1 MGRTTHRGALDE
13 VAMFGVLHPGYGS
26 RHTRQHSGGC
36 MPGIDNAIVHYYDR
50 LRPDPTEG
58 AGPTEGPSFELPD
71 LDDRWREFFAVSSIT
86 AAPLHAPSA
95 FDGLDVVLLDLMGN
109 PRTRTT
115 KTNPSLLMVA
125 RAVVHV
131 TSTGRPLTIVTP
143 SSANKATALR
153 DAVLRAYECGLVSP
167 EELNVVCLVP
177 PSSVEKIWS
186 SPLATHAEWA
196 RRNPVLVLD
205 EGARSS
211 VKQVVEALRV
221 EHQQGA
227 DHQDDATWWFTMQL
241 DNYTFAD
248 RLRAWFETDHL
259 PADGRRWHSHAVS
272 SAFGLLGHAR
282 GTPPTGPH
290 PGYLLV
296 QHLATPDMVLHLRT
310 GSFDRAGLPR
320 YDLTPTG
327 FTQLGDP
334 HFPAVTQSLD
344 EVLEP
349 TFYTHAPP
357 TQERMQ
363 RLIEERGGDGIVVSL
378 QECLEAYDVVR
389 GLLRD
394 LVPMPADPRDLREWS
409 LSMAMTGSLLAA
421 RRGLL
426 DDVESLVVHASGS
439 YAVGDYVPVPA
450 HVTATVGS
458 AQDLADVVRA
468 TRARTSTSSS
478 PRPTSRRRSTMTH
491 CPISILSAVDFNDEV
506 IPRDDLVRTAR
517 EMLDEHGYVQLVNV
531 PDDFHYVDFAS
542 EFGDFVPNY
551 GGPVVGDVRPEPG
564 MEDVYH
570 AGNTRPLTPHTEGYD
585 FTTPPPR
592 YLMLWCVT
600 PASGEGGETTI
611 GDTKPWVE
619 ALDESDREHL
629 FSTVFHWK
637 TTDGIARKGL
647 DLHTEHP
654 VLEDMGAPTPTVR
667 FSCNNLL
674 HEDDDVALRLQAEWQ
689 RRYADEAV
697 WIRYHRNDVLL
708 WDNWRVLHARN
719 AFSDPQRHLRR
730 LQIRPAGVLAG
741 VQG

>member
-1 MGRTTHRGALDE
+1 MA
-13 VAMFGVLHPGYGS
+13 
-26 RHTRQHSGGC
+26 
-36 MPGIDNAIVHYYDR
+36 
-50 LRPDPTEG
+50 
-58 AGPTEGPSFELPD
+58 
-71 LDDRWREFFAVSSIT
+71 
-86 AAPLHAPSA
+86 
-95 FDGLDVVLLDLMGN
+95 
-109 PRTRTT
+109 
-115 KTNPSLLMVA
+115 
-125 RAVVHV
+125 
-131 TSTGRPLTIVTP
+131 ST
-143 SSANKATALR
+143 
-153 DAVLRAYECGLVSP
+153 
-167 EELNVVCLVP
+167 
-177 PSSVEKIWS
+177 
-186 SPLATHAEWA
+186 
-196 RRNPVLVLD
+196 
-205 EGARSS
+205 
-211 VKQVVEALRV
+211 
-221 EHQQGA
+221 
-227 DHQDDATWWFTMQL
+227 DDATPRRTLVLLFGGRSAEHDVSCVSARHVLAAVDTAHL
-241 DNYTFAD
+241 DIVPVGIDREGSWSLAEAAADAHAAGDLPDALDPSGPAWDPLPRLAELAAAGPVVVFPLLHGPLGEDGTVQGLLEVADVPYVGAGVLGSALAMDKLAAKEVLAHHGIPQARYRGLHAD
-248 RLRAWFETDHL
+248 RLADPGSDGHRALLDELLADLGPSVFVKPANLGSSVGVSRATDT
-259 PADGRRWHSHAVS
+259 A
-272 SAFGLLGHAR
+272 
-282 GTPPTGPH
+282 
-290 PGYLLV
+290 
-296 QHLATPDMVLHLRT
+296 
-310 GSFDRAGLPR
+310 
-320 YDLTPTG
+320 
-327 FTQLGDP
+327 
-334 HFPAVTQSLD
+334 SLD

-378 QECLEAYDVVR
+378 QECLETYDVVR

-394 LVPMPADPRDLREWS
+394 LVPLPADPRDLREWS

-458 AQDLADVVRA
+458 AQELADVVR
-468 TRARTSTSSS
+468 TTQARTSTSTSA
-478 PRPTSRRRSTMTH
+478 RPTSRRRSTMTH

-517 EMLDEHGYVQLVNV
+517 DMLDEHGYVQLVNV

-542 EFGDFVPNY
+542 KFGDFVPNY

-611 GDTKPWVE
+611 GDTKPWIE
-619 ALDESDREHL
+619 ALDDSDREHL
-629 FSTVFHWK
+629 YSTVFHWK

-674 HEDDDVALRLQAEWQ
+674 HEDDDVAVPVEGLHRGLLVVEAGHHQIAVVRRVLDPGHHAVAVEDAGVDHRVAADPQHEQVALAGELGREGERLLDVLVGQHAGARCHVADQ
-689 RRYADEAV
+689 RHVADRPPFDGGAGRRVEADLHGPRLAGVAADEAPV
-697 WIRYHRNDVLL
+697 LEGGQVGVDGRRGGEADRRADLADRRWIAALSGLGVDELKDLL
-708 WDNWRVLHARN
+708 LSLAEPCLGHGAFFPLIDRRVPVDLTTNICSIH
-719 AFSDPQRHLRR
+719 
-730 LQIRPAGVLAG
+730 
-741 VQG
+741 